1 MSLFG
6 VFLFCIFPQSERI
19 WRDTPYLSVFSPNA
33 GRSRIE
39 KLRIQT
45 LVTQWK
51 SVKCSISILPENIRK
66 LIFFLT
72 SLEGTEM
79 EHYAKM
85 GKRKK
90 VMLMIALGEK
100 CPYLEF
106 FGSVFSRIRTDYSVY
121 LHIQSECRKMRTK
134 KFPNTDFFHAV
145 LSWVVIDLQSNN
157 HFHNILR
164 LFYVLPN
171 FPFTTSETMQDHY
184 L

>member
-1 MSLFG
+1 MSIFG
-6 VFLFCIFPQSERI
+6 VFLFCIFPHSERI
-19 WRDTPYLSVFSPNA
+19 WRDTPYFSVFSPNA

-45 LVTQWK
+45 LLTQWK
-51 SVKCSISILPENIRK
+51 SVKCFISILPENIRK

-79 EHYAKM
+79 GHYAKM

-90 VMLMIALGEK
+90 VMLRIALGEK
-100 CPYLEF
+100 YPYLEF
-106 FGSVFSRIRTDYSVY
+106 FESVFSLIRTDYSVP
-121 LHIQSECRKMRTK
+121 LHVQSECRKIRNK
-134 KFPNTDFFHAV
+134 KIPNTDFFHAV
-145 LSWVVIDLQSNN
+145 LSWVVIDLQGSN

-171 FPFTTSETMQDHY
+171 FPFTTSETMHDHY

>member
-1 MSLFG
+1 MSIFG
-6 VFLFCIFPQSERI
+6 VFLFSIFPHSERI
-19 WRDTPYLSVFSPNA
+19 WRDTPYFSVFSPNA

-45 LVTQWK
+45 LLTQWK
-51 SVKCSISILPENIRK
+51 SVKCFISILPENIRK

-79 EHYAKM
+79 GHYAKM

-90 VMLMIALGEK
+90 VMLRIALGEK
-100 CPYLEF
+100 YPYLEF
-106 FGSVFSRIRTDYSVY
+106 FGSVFSLIRTDYSVP
-121 LHIQSECRKMRTK
+121 LHVQSECRKIRNK
-134 KFPNTDFFHAV
+134 KIPNTDFFHAV
-145 LSWVVIDLQSNN
+145 LSWVVIDLQGNN

-171 FPFTTSETMQDHY
+171 FPFTTNETMHDHY

>member
-100 CPYLEF
+100 CPYWSFSVLYF
-106 FGSVFSRIRTDYSVY
+106 PAFGLITLYISIFSPNAGKCGPKNFQIRT
-121 LHIQSECRKMRTK
+121 
-134 KFPNTDFFHAV
+134 FFTQCC
-145 LSWVVIDLQSNN
+145 LES
-157 HFHNILR
+157 
-164 LFYVLPN
+164 
-171 FPFTTSETMQDHY
+171 
-184 L
+184 